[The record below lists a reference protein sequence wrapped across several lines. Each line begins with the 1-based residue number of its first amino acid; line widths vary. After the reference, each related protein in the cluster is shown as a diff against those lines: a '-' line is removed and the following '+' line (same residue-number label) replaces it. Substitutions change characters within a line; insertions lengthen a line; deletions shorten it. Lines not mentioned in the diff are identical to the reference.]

1 MQKHQLDTALNNMRH
16 GLLMFGSDSRVV
28 VINQS
33 YLKMYGLSPEQ
44 AKPGRTARELL
55 ELRAANSTFAGDIDA
70 YLTNQIIQGG
80 KVDAV
85 FEIPDGRSIRV
96 VNRFMDDGGWVSI
109 HEEVTRQRKAEVA
122 LEKALAESAR
132 AEKEATAAHARLR
145 DAFEVVP
152 GGLTLFDAEDRYVM
166 WNQRYAE
173 LYALTPGAI
182 KVGAR
187 FEDAL
192 RAGLAAGRYPEAS
205 GREQQWLAE
214 RLALHAQA
222 NSVHEQQLPDNRW
235 LRICERRTAD
245 GGSIGIRIDISEI
258 KQREESVRTLFE
270 SNPVPM
276 LVIDC
281 GDLKF
286 LAVNDAAVR
295 HYGYT
300 REQFLAMTMLDILPP
315 EDRQHYAELVAP
327 TADRSDS
334 NSIWQPRRHRRA
346 DGSDVLVNVYGNNLD
361 YQNRTALLC
370 SIIDVTERVR
380 AEEERDR
387 NREFLDRVIDNVSM
401 TILVKDAR
409 TLQYVLVNRAAER
422 LWGFPAAR

>member
-1 MQKHQLDTALNNMRH
+1 MSNSSKGTRFEARLQSSGKAGAGNKRLAPRLPRTAGRSHKLFVRQVAEARTTTGHIDLTRLGKLVMATYQGMERDRRRTNRSISLMAKERERHLSDRERAAALLRVQKHQLDTALNNMRH

-55 ELRAANSTFAGDIDA
+55 ELRAANGTFAGDIDA

-152 GGLTLFDAEDRYVM
+152 GGLTLFDADDRYVM

-173 LYALTPGAI
+173 LYALTPWRHQG
-182 KVGAR
+182 GRPFRGCLAR
-187 FEDAL
+187 RPGRGPISRGE
-192 RAGLAAGRYPEAS
+192 RA
-205 GREQQWLAE
+205 
-214 RLALHAQA
+214 
-222 NSVHEQQLPDNRW
+222 
-235 LRICERRTAD
+235 RTAMV
-245 GGSIGIRIDISEI
+245 G
-258 KQREESVRTLFE
+258 
-270 SNPVPM
+270 
-276 LVIDC
+276 
-281 GDLKF
+281 
-286 LAVNDAAVR
+286 
-295 HYGYT
+295 
-300 REQFLAMTMLDILPP
+300 
-315 EDRQHYAELVAP
+315 
-327 TADRSDS
+327 
-334 NSIWQPRRHRRA
+334 
-346 DGSDVLVNVYGNNLD
+346 
-361 YQNRTALLC
+361 
-370 SIIDVTERVR
+370 
-380 AEEERDR
+380 
-387 NREFLDRVIDNVSM
+387 
-401 TILVKDAR
+401 
-409 TLQYVLVNRAAER
+409 
-422 LWGFPAAR
+422 

>member
-1 MQKHQLDTALNNMRH
+1 M
-16 GLLMFGSDSRVV
+16 
-28 VINQS
+28 
-33 YLKMYGLSPEQ
+33 
-44 AKPGRTARELL
+44 
-55 ELRAANSTFAGDIDA
+55 
-70 YLTNQIIQGG
+70 
-80 KVDAV
+80 
-85 FEIPDGRSIRV
+85 
-96 VNRFMDDGGWVSI
+96 
-109 HEEVTRQRKAEVA
+109 
-122 LEKALAESAR
+122 
-132 AEKEATAAHARLR
+132 
-145 DAFEVVP
+145 P

-173 LYALTPGAI
+173 LYTLTPGAI

-187 FEDAL
+187 FENAL

-214 RLALHAQA
+214 RLALHVQA

-258 KQREESVRTLFE
+258 KQREESVRTLFK

-281 GDLKF
+281 ADLKF

-300 REQFLAMTMLDILPP
+300 REQFLTMTMLDILPP
-315 EDRQHYAELVAP
+315 EDRQHYAELFRAY
-327 TADRSDS
+327 RESERLEFDS
-334 NSIWQPRRHRRA
+334 ATVRRHRRA
-346 DGSDVLVNVYGNNLD
+346 DGSDVLVNVYGNKLD
-361 YQNRTALLC
+361 YQSRTALLC

-422 LWGFPAAR
+422 LWVPAAR

>member
-1 MQKHQLDTALNNMRH
+1 MKPGLVPKLFARQLAKARTTTGHIDLTRLGKLVTAAYQGMERARRRTKRSLSRMTKERERHLSDREHAAELLRVQKHQLDVALNNMRH
-16 GLLMFGSDSRVV
+16 GLLMFGPDSRVI

-55 ELRAANSTFAGDIDA
+55 ELRAANGTFAGDIDA

-80 KVDAV
+80 KVDMV

-96 VNRFMDDGGWVSI
+96 VNRFMDAGGWVSI
-109 HEEVTRQRKAEVA
+109 HEDVTRQRKAEVA
-122 LEKALAESAR
+122 LEKALAESAQ

-173 LYALTPGAI
+173 LYTLTPGAI

-205 GREQQWLAE
+205 GREQQWSAE

-235 LRICERRTAD
+235 IRICERRTAD

-281 GDLKF
+281 TDLKF

-300 REQFLAMTMLDILPP
+300 RERFLTMTMLDILPP
-315 EDRQHYAELVAP
+315 EDRPHYRPVPRLPRIGATRIRFGKRAP
-327 TADRSDS
+327 APPS
-334 NSIWQPRRHRRA
+334 RRQR
-346 DGSDVLVNVYGNNLD
+346 
-361 YQNRTALLC
+361 C
-370 SIIDVTERVR
+370 SG
-380 AEEERDR
+380 
-387 NREFLDRVIDNVSM
+387 
-401 TILVKDAR
+401 
-409 TLQYVLVNRAAER
+409 QR
-422 LWGFPAAR
+422 LR